1 MIHGPDID
9 DHFRL
14 CPISAH
20 CPNGKDVDKPL
31 VYQMEAF
38 DEGMQWSPISNGFNQ
53 WVMVG
58 RSSDGPFTCRTHMEL
73 NYHEPD
79 WGIDGTQPELKKFIL
94 CCQDGNK
101 YDSGNGIQKHLVY
114 ESLATGNK
122 TASQS
127 PTEKMPVIQTR
138 PTDPMDEVV
147 YPLTSSEQSIQTKP
161 TDDATDLLSLSDQG
175 ALSGAKEEDGTIP
188 PHTNDLPDMT
198 NADEGLGSGLPETP
212 ELTTNDKEVHK
223 KYDPFWFS
231 ENHGWKGTTYED
243 GREFCESMIHGP
255 DIDDHFRLC
264 PISAH
269 CPNGKDVDKPLVYQ
283 MEAFDEGMQWSPI
296 SNGFNQWVMVGR
308 SSDGPFTCRTHMEL
322 NYHEP
327 DWGIDGT
334 QPELKKYILCCQ
346 GTKEADNGID
356 MDEVDQSLATG
367 NEAGVPHTGA
377 GNSSPHPGEQH
388 TDESIAAL
396 KRALDP
402 VWFDFVLGWNGGTHD
417 EALEFCDSLDREL
430 CPYGA
435 YCPQGPTYP
444 ALPGHGLSNSLG
456 EKSDQWAPIINA
468 NNEWVMIGTIDN
480 NKSTQCMDYSMLN
493 GGDSPSW
500 GLDGSMRETKLHILC
515 CDKST
520 FVSATEL
527 EQQQEQYLGS
537 NADESEPQSTTFQT
551 SEETIP
557 EEQYLG
563 SDSDS
568 LTNEGTVPDTD
579 SAMQTGTWFNTG
591 DGWNAGSNDDGI
603 HFCALKEKNSKPMV
617 LCPYE
622 SCELFC

>member
-1 MIHGPDID
+1 
-9 DHFRL
+9 
-14 CPISAH
+14 
-20 CPNGKDVDKPL
+20 
-31 VYQMEAF
+31 
-38 DEGMQWSPISNGFNQ
+38 
-53 WVMVG
+53 
-58 RSSDGPFTCRTHMEL
+58 
-73 NYHEPD
+73 
-79 WGIDGTQPELKKFIL
+79 
-94 CCQDGNK
+94 
-101 YDSGNGIQKHLVY
+101 
-114 ESLATGNK
+114 
-122 TASQS
+122 
-127 PTEKMPVIQTR
+127 
-138 PTDPMDEVV
+138 
-147 YPLTSSEQSIQTKP
+147 
-161 TDDATDLLSLSDQG
+161 
-175 ALSGAKEEDGTIP
+175 
-188 PHTNDLPDMT
+188 
-198 NADEGLGSGLPETP
+198 
-212 ELTTNDKEVHK
+212 
-223 KYDPFWFS
+223 
-231 ENHGWKGTTYED
+231 
-243 GREFCESMIHGP
+243 
-255 DIDDHFRLC
+255 
-264 PISAH
+264 
-269 CPNGKDVDKPLVYQ
+269 
-283 MEAFDEGMQWSPI
+283 
-296 SNGFNQWVMVGR
+296 
-308 SSDGPFTCRTHMEL
+308 
-322 NYHEP
+322 
-327 DWGIDGT
+327 
-334 QPELKKYILCCQ
+334 
-346 GTKEADNGID
+346 

-377 GNSSPHPGEQH
+377 GNSSPHPGEHH

-396 KRALDP
+396 KRAFDP

-622 SCELFC
+622 SYCPSGPSQPPADGISVMGDEEHEQWAPMGGGGGWVIVGMRGHNTAVQCLTHENLYGTDAEVDLPKNKKHHILCCGG